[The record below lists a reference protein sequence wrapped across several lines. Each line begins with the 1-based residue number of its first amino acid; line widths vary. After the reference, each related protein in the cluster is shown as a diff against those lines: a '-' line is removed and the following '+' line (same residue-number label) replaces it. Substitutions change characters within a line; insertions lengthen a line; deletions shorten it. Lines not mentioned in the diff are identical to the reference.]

1 MWVPESGSGMQSP
14 VAMAMVMQSNL
25 RAVGV
30 NVTLQTMEWG
40 AYIAKLRTKEQD
52 LFALSWAAG
61 SEDPDM
67 VMYPLFHSSQ
77 WTPNGPNRAMYK
89 NEKFDALLARGAARS
104 PIRPS
109 ARRCTARPSA
119 SWSRTP
125 RGSSWTTRSR
135 SPRPRS
141 ACRASSSTRA
151 STSAWRRSA
160 SGSGGAGSVGPYLAR
175 RLLHLGPVLLG
186 VSVIVFMVLH
196 LAPGDPAEVM
206 LGANAN
212 KEDLD
217 RLRPSSGSTSRCTS
231 STCTGSATWLRGDL
245 GRSLWMKRPVLG
257 EVLERFKA
265 TLLLTGSALL
275 LSTLGGIALGIA
287 SATRANSLLDRL
299 SGVAS
304 LFGASMPVFWLG
316 IVLMVIFSLW
326 LGWLPASGM
335 YAPYGGGGLR
345 DLLAHLVLPAVTLAA
360 ASVTIIARLTRA
372 TMLETLGQDYVRTAR
387 AKGLGERAVVLRHA
401 LKNALIPI
409 VTVVG
414 VQAGYL
420 LGGAVL
426 TETVFAWPGVGT
438 LVVQGIL
445 ARDMPLVQGGVLVI
459 ALSFVLVNLAVD
471 PLYAWLDPRIRFE

>member
-1 MWVPESGSGMQSP
+1 
-14 VAMAMVMQSNL
+14 
-25 RAVGV
+25 
-30 NVTLQTMEWG
+30 
-40 AYIAKLRTKEQD
+40 
-52 LFALSWAAG
+52 
-61 SEDPDM
+61 
-67 VMYPLFHSSQ
+67 
-77 WTPNGPNRAMYK
+77 
-89 NEKFDALLARGAARS
+89 
-104 PIRPS
+104 
-109 ARRCTARPSA
+109 
-119 SWSRTP
+119 
-125 RGSSWTTRSR
+125 
-135 SPRPRS
+135 
-141 ACRASSSTRA
+141 
-151 STSAWRRSA
+151 
-160 SGSGGAGSVGPYLAR
+160 VGPFLAR
-175 RLLHLGPVLLG
+175 RLLHLAPVLLG

-217 RLRPSSGSTSRCTS
+217 RLRTQLGLDQPLHVQYF
-231 STCTGSATWLRGDL
+231 TWISHVARGDL

-265 TLLLTGSALL
+265 TILLTGSALL
-275 LSTLGGIALGIA
+275 LSTLGGLALGIA

-335 YAPYGGGGLR
+335 YAPYGGGGLG

-387 AKGLGERAVVLRHA
+387 AKGLGERTVVWRHA

-471 PLYAWLDPRIRFE
+471 TLYAWLDPRIKFQ

>member
-1 MWVPESGSGMQSP
+1 M
-14 VAMAMVMQSNL
+14 
-25 RAVGV
+25 
-30 NVTLQTMEWG
+30 
-40 AYIAKLRTKEQD
+40 
-52 LFALSWAAG
+52 
-61 SEDPDM
+61 
-67 VMYPLFHSSQ
+67 
-77 WTPNGPNRAMYK
+77 GP
-89 NEKFDALLARGAARS
+89 F
-104 PIRPS
+104 
-109 ARRCTARPSA
+109 
-119 SWSRTP
+119 
-125 RGSSWTTRSR
+125 
-135 SPRPRS
+135 
-141 ACRASSSTRA
+141 
-151 STSAWRRSA
+151 
-160 SGSGGAGSVGPYLAR
+160 LAR

-186 VSVIVFMVLH
+186 VSLIVFLVLH

-212 KEDLD
+212 KEDLA
-217 RLRPSSGSTSRCTS
+217 RLRTQLGLDQPLYVQYL
-231 STCTGSATWLRGDL
+231 TWISHVARGDL

-345 DLLAHLVLPAVTLAA
+345 DLFAHLVLPAVTLAA

-387 AKGLGERAVVLRHA
+387 AKGLGERMVVWRHA

-459 ALSFVLVNLAVD
+459 GLSFVVVNLAVD
-471 PLYAWLDPRIRFE
+471 TLYAWLDPRIKFQ